1 MTLVAGVDSSTQS
14 CKVVIRDAETGAL
27 ARSGVAKHPDGTE
40 VDPAAWWDALQSAIA
55 QAGGLDDV
63 AALAVGGQQH
73 GMVALDAAGQV
84 IRPAL
89 LWNDTRSAGAAVDLI
104 AELGTLRGSGPD
116 DGPRAFVE
124 ATGTLPVASIT
135 ATKLRWLAEAEP
147 DNAARVAAVALPHDW
162 LTWMLRGGPE
172 AGLGALAT
180 DRSDASGTGYFDPL
194 SSTYDRGVLSLAL
207 RRDADGV
214 VLPRVAGPGERVG
227 TTRGGVVLGPG
238 CGDNAGAALGLAMGA
253 GDVSISI
260 GTSGVVAAVTDTVV
274 KDPTGTVT
282 GFADATGRYLPLA
295 VTLNGAQVLDAVRA
309 LLGVDFAEFDRLA
322 LGAAPGAGGL
332 TLVPY
337 FAGERTPNLPHAT
350 ASMLGLTLAGATREN
365 LARAAI
371 EGLLCGLADG
381 LAAIEALGVPVRRV
395 LLIGGGAKAESVR
408 RIAPSVLGREVEV
421 PAAGEYVA
429 DGAARQ
435 AAWALLGE
443 LPAWGPAGVETY
455 SAEPAPA
462 VRDAYAAR
470 HHLVAES
477 TENPAH
483 HPEETSC

>member
-1 MTLVAGVDSSTQS
+1 MALVAGVDSSTQS
-14 CKVVIRDAETGAL
+14 CKIVIRDAETGAL
-27 ARSGVAKHPDGTE
+27 VRSGSASHPAGTE
-40 VDPAAWWDALQSAIA
+40 VDPAAWWDAFQIA
-55 QAGGLDDV
+55 AEEAGGLADV
-63 AALAVGGQQH
+63 AALSVGGQQH
-73 GMVALDAAGQV
+73 GMVALDQDGEV

-89 LWNDTRSAGAAVDLI
+89 LWNDTRSAQAALDLI
-104 AELGTLRGSGPD
+104 ADLGAARGSGPD
-116 DGPRAFVE
+116 DGPQAFVD

-135 ATKLRWLAEAEP
+135 ATKLRWLADAEP

-162 LTWMLRGGPE
+162 LTWMLLGGPA
-172 AGLGALAT
+172 AGLGGLAT
-180 DRSDASGTGYFDPL
+180 DRSDASGTGYFDPVGN
-194 SSTYDRGVLSLAL
+194 TYDRGVLALAL
-207 RRDADGV
+207 RRDADGI
-214 VLPRVAGPGERVG
+214 VLPRVAEPGERVG
-227 TTRGGVVLGPG
+227 TTAGGTILGPG

-295 VTLNGAQVLDAVRA
+295 VTLNGAQVLDAVRG

-322 LGAAPGAGGL
+322 LAAAPGAGGL

-350 ASMLGLTLAGATREN
+350 ASLLGLTLAGATREN

-408 RIAPSVLGREVEV
+408 LIAPAVFGREIEV

-443 LPAWGPAGVETY
+443 LPAWGPAGIQTV
-455 SAEPAPA
+455 SAPA
-462 VRDAYAAR
+462 SPQVRAAYAAR
-470 HHLVAES
+470 QGLYAER
-477 TENPAH
+477 
-483 HPEETSC
+483 